1 MDIAGT
7 TEYYRLSTYPLDDI
21 DFIITT
27 IPIHE
32 DLGIPVVEVNAIIS
46 KDDLQHISS
55 YIAGTPSNVIRDF
68 LQEDYL
74 FLNQSFHAKEDV
86 LAFMVSEIESDD
98 LKRARFLESIY
109 EREKIAPTAFGNLV
123 AIPHPLTP
131 QSQQTFISIATL
143 TEPIPWTTERTVQFV
158 LLLSV
163 KKNSVEDMQP
173 LYEMISKLIEHPES
187 LQKLMQM
194 TDKASFMS
202 MMETL
207 ERL

>member
-1 MDIAGT
+1 M
-7 TEYYRLSTYPLDDI
+7 
-21 DFIITT
+21 
-27 IPIHE
+27 
-32 DLGIPVVEVNAIIS
+32 
-46 KDDLQHISS
+46 
-55 YIAGTPSNVIRDF
+55 
-68 LQEDYL
+68 
-74 FLNQSFHAKEDV
+74 KE
-86 LAFMVSEIESDD
+86 
-98 LKRARFLESIY
+98 K
-109 EREKIAPTAFGNLV
+109 KIAPTAFGNLV

-163 KKNSVEDMQP
+163 KKNSIEDLQP